1 MDTKYSLTTLLN
13 DLLRLQNN
21 SYQIISKVSDL
32 VSSKSDTIEMPVM
45 DANGVIQSVQVPSFG
60 AIKDQLT
67 RLESD
72 VKSIAGIGETE
83 SSVRLSDGSFR
94 KILVS
99 NFQREAA
106 DIKSMPVPISFNTKE
121 NWFFESFLNPLLYV
135 SFNLGDQVKYNTE
148 NVEVSRY
155 ILNIDSDAQKQ
166 VFNNNFLS
174 KADIQYEN
182 FAKVLI
188 ANGITYFLDQDVIPL
203 PPRSLRYFGN
213 FAVTKITDDT
223 VTEQIDNV
231 NYSKRVIRVQLDSL
245 TYNDSQSEFL
255 GTQSLK
261 IGDSLIVNSG
271 RQNTRYEITQIE
283 SSTRTVGVRL
293 IEGADPIVIGTN
305 IFSIYSA
312 DEAPVNVNVN
322 IGFDEYTVVFIKPID
337 PDSKIAA
344 VNWSPGVGFYT
355 SDLKTKND
363 VGEDIALS
371 TYYQNEVVDF
381 GAYLYSIAKDG
392 VIPTSLG
399 ITPDAPDLN
408 VTNFK
413 VTQVNQHLT
422 DNSVL
427 SDLKKLQSDKQRIQ
441 SDLNSTDKSIKELR
455 SKIQTTQ
462 YASQQLKDTDQNQ
475 LSTLINQRDS
485 LSSLF
490 ASTIDDIN
498 AIGVSNSVDQLTPKY
513 RIRGFFPMPIAK
525 SSDRTAPQEV
535 VQFITQYRYLSKE
548 GGANQPEQIN
558 FLDQD
563 GQTRRGTFSTWV
575 EVRSEVRQRKTD
587 PTTGQVTWAIED
599 LENAD
604 SVNINSVDIPI
615 TFGESVEFRIKSLSE
630 SGWPVSPKESDWSEI
645 MKVEFPPEFE
655 SSPDAEIILS
665 EAKDEKVRVELQQDL
680 DALGIKKH
688 VANQFEQNGKFF
700 AHPATEISSGF
711 LSPEQNVIALFDKLI
726 AMDSEIA
733 RLTALLEASR
743 GVLVVRV
750 VDEAGTEY
758 QVQSNTTVKLFAGNY
773 KDEVAQRTVKKGA
786 IISKNYFIKMF
797 NDSASSL
804 EMYARY
810 WGNRIYKA
818 NESWSGGTTYN
829 SNDTDYNLTRRY
841 DRVPLGLSNPS
852 SDDVAAYGFVRELP
866 QQSSQVLGEFISSR
880 YVSIDGK
887 SNLYGSVSGATNG
900 VVDAFSQISN
910 STPYFASNVDDL
922 EWINDLTIQDAIS
935 ATAGIGSSASDFIW
949 KGSNILG
956 PTTVS
961 DVIPLTDGAVINDYD
976 NTILIHIDHPAIDDW
991 NNCSISSTPN
1001 TEANLDVRN
1010 SIFGNVISGS
1020 TGSLYQTPL
1029 FFEGSGGTGDR
1040 YSKLAFDVNDQYLLG
1055 PKSVGCYLFMNPTS
1069 HSDVVVD
1076 GSDSLSV
1083 RRITFG
1089 EEQAIT
1095 IPVTFQY
1102 RMTDYFGVGNVG
1114 IGNVSGVRNF
1124 SKNANLVYTK
1134 KIGFDIY
1141 SNPINKERFSFDLEI
1156 TARYYSRTIV
1166 GKDLPSRTFDTAL
1179 DDLNK
1184 TIKSITP
1191 RTTRN
1196 ETPVQLRGTKGGDSN
1211 R

>member
-94 KILVS
+94 RILVS

-155 ILNIDSDAQKQ
+155 ILNINSDTQKQ

-188 ANGITYFLDQDVIPL
+188 SSGITYFLDQDVVPL

-283 SSTRTVGVRL
+283 SSTRTIGVRL
-293 IEGADPIVIGTN
+293 IEGADPITIGTN

-312 DEAPVNVNVN
+312 DESPVNVNVN

-399 ITPDAPDLN
+399 IEPDAPDLN
-408 VTNFK
+408 LTNFK
-413 VTQVNQHLT
+413 VIQVNQHLT

-462 YASQQLKDTDQNQ
+462 YASQQLKQTDQNQ

-490 ASTIDDIN
+490 SSTIDDIN
-498 AIGVSNSVDQLTPKY
+498 SIGVSNSVDQLTSKY

-525 SSDRTAPQEV
+525 SSDKTAPQEV

-575 EVRSEVRQRKTD
+575 EARSEVRQRKTD
-587 PTTGQVTWAIED
+587 PVTGQITWAIEEV
-599 LENAD
+599 ENAD
-604 SVNINSVDIPI
+604 LVNINSVDIPI

-645 MKVEFPPEFE
+645 IKIEFPPEFE
-655 SSPDAEIILS
+655 SSPDVGSILS
-665 EAKDEKVRVELQQDL
+665 EAKDEKVRVELQKDFE
-680 DALGIKKH
+680 ALGIKKH

-726 AMDSEIA
+726 TMDLEIA
-733 RLTALLEASR
+733 KLTALLEASR
-743 GVLVVRV
+743 GVLVVRI
-750 VDEAGTEY
+750 VDESGVEY
-758 QVQSNTTVKLFAGNY
+758 PVQSNTTVKLFAGNY
-773 KDEVAQRTVKKGA
+773 KDEVATKTVKKGT

-818 NESWSGGTTYN
+818 NESWSGGTAYN

-841 DRVPLGLSNPS
+841 DRGPLGLSNPS
-852 SDDVAAYGFVRELP
+852 NDDIAAYGFVRDLP

-887 SNLYGSVSGATNG
+887 SNLYGAVSGSTAGVQSAGPQINGGTPTIAT
-900 VVDAFSQISN
+900 SI
-910 STPYFASNVDDL
+910 TDL
-922 EWINDLTIQDAIS
+922 EWVNDLTIQNLITNTVTPTG
-935 ATAGIGSSASDFIW
+935 ATSTDFIW
-949 KGSNILG
+949 WGATG
-956 PTTVS
+956 TTTIS
-961 DVIPLTDGAVINDYD
+961 DVVSITDATVIANYD

-991 NNCSISSTPN
+991 NV
-1001 TEANLDVRN
+1001 EANPNSSANQNVRN
-1010 SIFGNVISGS
+1010 SKFGNLIASYN
-1020 TGSLYQTPL
+1020 GSLYQTPL
-1029 FFEGSGGTGDR
+1029 FFENTGGTADR
-1040 YSKLAFDVNDQYLLG
+1040 YSKISFDVNDQYLLG
-1055 PKSVGCYLFMNPTS
+1055 PKSVGCYLFLNPTS
-1069 HSDVVVD
+1069 HSDIVVD

-1089 EEQAIT
+1089 EEQAISV
-1095 IPVTFQY
+1095 PVTFQY
-1102 RMTDYFGVGNVG
+1102 RMTDYFGAGNVG
-1114 IGNVSGVRNF
+1114 IGNVGGIRNF

-1134 KIGFDIY
+1134 KIGIDIY
-1141 SNPINKERFSFDLEI
+1141 SNPINKERFSFDLEV
-1156 TARYYSRTIV
+1156 TSRYYSRTIV
-1166 GKDLPSRTFDTAL
+1166 GADLPSRSFETAL

-1184 TIKSITP
+1184 TIKSTTP
-1191 RTTRN
+1191 KTTRN
-1196 ETPVQLRGTKGGDSN
+1196 VTPVQLRSTKGGDSN

>member
-94 KILVS
+94 RILVS

-155 ILNIDSDAQKQ
+155 ILNINSDTQKQ

-174 KADIQYEN
+174 KADIKYEN

-188 ANGITYFLDQDVIPL
+188 ASGITYFLDQDVVPL

-223 VTEQIDNV
+223 VTEQINNV
-231 NYSKRVIRVQLDSL
+231 NYSKRIIKVQLDSL

-255 GTQSLK
+255 GTVSLK

-271 RQNTRYEITQIE
+271 RQNTRYEIIQIE

-293 IEGADPIVIGTN
+293 IEGADPITIGTN

-312 DEAPVNVNVN
+312 DESPVNVNVN

-399 ITPDAPDLN
+399 IEPDAPDLN
-408 VTNFK
+408 STNFK
-413 VTQVNQHLT
+413 VVQVNQHLT

-462 YASQQLKDTDQNQ
+462 YASQQLKQTDQNQ

-490 ASTIDDIN
+490 SSTIDDIN
-498 AIGVSNSVDQLTPKY
+498 SIGISNSVDQLTAKY

-548 GGANQPEQIN
+548 GGANQPQQIN

-575 EVRSEVRQRKTD
+575 EARSEVRQRKTD
-587 PTTGQVTWAIED
+587 PVTGQITWSIEEV
-599 LENAD
+599 ENAD
-604 SVNINSVDIPI
+604 LVNINSVDIPI

-645 MKVEFPPEFE
+645 IKIEFPPEFE
-655 SSPDAEIILS
+655 SSPDVGSILS
-665 EAKDEKVRVELQQDL
+665 EAKDEKVRVELQKDFE
-680 DALGIKKH
+680 ALGIKKH

-726 AMDSEIA
+726 TMDLEIA
-733 RLTALLEASR
+733 KLTALLEASR
-743 GVLVVRV
+743 GVLVVRI
-750 VDEAGTEY
+750 VDESGVEY
-758 QVQSNTTVKLFAGNY
+758 PVQSNTTVKLFAGNY
-773 KDEVAQRTVKKGA
+773 KDEVATKTVKKGT

-818 NESWSGGTTYN
+818 NESWSGGTAYN

-852 SDDVAAYGFVRELP
+852 NDDVAAYGFIRDLP

-887 SNLYGSVSGATNG
+887 SNLYGAVSGSTSGVQSAGPQING
-900 VVDAFSQISN
+900 G
-910 STPYFASNVDDL
+910 TPTIASSITDL
-922 EWINDLTIQDAIS
+922 EWVNDLIIQNTITNTVTPTG
-935 ATAGIGSSASDFIW
+935 ATSTDFIW
-949 KGSNILG
+949 AGATG
-956 PTTVS
+956 TTTIS
-961 DVIPLTDGAVINDYD
+961 DVVTITGATVIANYD

-991 NNCSISSTPN
+991 NTTANPN
-1001 TEANLDVRN
+1001 FSASQDVRN
-1010 SIFGNVISGS
+1010 SMFGNLIASYN
-1020 TGSLYQTPL
+1020 GSLYQTPL
-1029 FFEGSGGTGDR
+1029 FFEGTGGTGDR
-1040 YSKLAFDVNDQYLLG
+1040 YSKISFDVNDQYLLG
-1055 PKSVGCYLFMNPTS
+1055 PKSVGCYLFLNPTS
-1069 HSDVVVD
+1069 HSDIVVD

-1089 EEQAIT
+1089 EEQAISV
-1095 IPVTFQY
+1095 PVTFQY
-1102 RMTDYFGVGNVG
+1102 RMTDYFGAGNVG
-1114 IGNVSGVRNF
+1114 IGNVGGIRNF
-1124 SKNANLVYTK
+1124 SKNANLVFTK
-1134 KIGFDIY
+1134 KIGIDIY
-1141 SNPINKERFSFDLEI
+1141 SNPINKERFSFDLEV
-1156 TARYYSRTIV
+1156 TSRYYSRTIV
-1166 GKDLPSRTFDTAL
+1166 GADLPSRSFETAL

-1184 TIKSITP
+1184 TIKSTTP
-1191 RTTRN
+1191 KTTRN
-1196 ETPVQLRGTKGGDSN
+1196 VTPIQLRSTKGGDSN

>member
-94 KILVS
+94 RILVS

-155 ILNIDSDAQKQ
+155 ILNINSDTQKQ

-174 KADIQYEN
+174 KADIKYEN

-188 ANGITYFLDQDVIPL
+188 ASGITYFLDQDVVPL

-223 VTEQIDNV
+223 VTEQINNV
-231 NYSKRVIRVQLDSL
+231 NYSKRIIKVQLDSL

-255 GTQSLK
+255 GTVSLK

-271 RQNTRYEITQIE
+271 RQNTRYEIIQIE

-293 IEGADPIVIGTN
+293 IEGADPITIGTN

-312 DEAPVNVNVN
+312 DESPVNVNVN

-399 ITPDAPDLN
+399 IEPDAPDLN
-408 VTNFK
+408 STNFK
-413 VTQVNQHLT
+413 VVQVNQHLT

-462 YASQQLKDTDQNQ
+462 YASQQLKQTDQNQ

-490 ASTIDDIN
+490 SSTIDDIN
-498 AIGVSNSVDQLTPKY
+498 SIGISNSVDQLTAKY

-575 EVRSEVRQRKTD
+575 EARSEVRQRKTD
-587 PTTGQVTWAIED
+587 PVTGQITWSIEEV
-599 LENAD
+599 ENAD
-604 SVNINSVDIPI
+604 LVNINSVDIPI

-645 MKVEFPPEFE
+645 IKIEFPPEFE
-655 SSPDAEIILS
+655 SSPDVGSILS
-665 EAKDEKVRVELQQDL
+665 EAKDEKVRVELQKDFE
-680 DALGIKKH
+680 ALGIKKH

-726 AMDSEIA
+726 TMDLEIA
-733 RLTALLEASR
+733 KLTALLEASR
-743 GVLVVRV
+743 GVLVVRI
-750 VDEAGTEY
+750 VDESGVEY
-758 QVQSNTTVKLFAGNY
+758 PVQSNTTVKLFAGNY
-773 KDEVAQRTVKKGA
+773 KDEVATKTVKKGT

-818 NESWSGGTTYN
+818 NESWSGGTAYN

-852 SDDVAAYGFVRELP
+852 NDDVAAYGFIRDLP

-887 SNLYGSVSGATNG
+887 SNLYGAVSGSTSGVQSAGPQING
-900 VVDAFSQISN
+900 G
-910 STPYFASNVDDL
+910 TPTIASSITDL
-922 EWINDLTIQDAIS
+922 EWVNDLIIQNTITNTVTPTG
-935 ATAGIGSSASDFIW
+935 ATSTDFIW
-949 KGSNILG
+949 AGATG
-956 PTTVS
+956 TTTIS
-961 DVIPLTDGAVINDYD
+961 DVVTITGATVIANYD

-991 NNCSISSTPN
+991 NTTADPN
-1001 TEANLDVRN
+1001 FSASQDVRN
-1010 SIFGNVISGS
+1010 SMFGNLIASYN
-1020 TGSLYQTPL
+1020 GSLYQTPL
-1029 FFEGSGGTGDR
+1029 FFEGTGGTGDR
-1040 YSKLAFDVNDQYLLG
+1040 YSKISFDVNDQYLLG
-1055 PKSVGCYLFMNPTS
+1055 PKSVGCYLFLNPTS
-1069 HSDVVVD
+1069 HSDIVVD

-1089 EEQAIT
+1089 EEQAISV
-1095 IPVTFQY
+1095 PVTFQY
-1102 RMTDYFGVGNVG
+1102 RMTDYFGAGNVG
-1114 IGNVSGVRNF
+1114 IGNVGGIRNF
-1124 SKNANLVYTK
+1124 SKNANLVFTK
-1134 KIGFDIY
+1134 KIGIDIY
-1141 SNPINKERFSFDLEI
+1141 SNPINKERFSFDLEV
-1156 TARYYSRTIV
+1156 TSRYYSRTIV
-1166 GKDLPSRTFDTAL
+1166 GADLPSRSFETAL

-1184 TIKSITP
+1184 TIKSTTP
-1191 RTTRN
+1191 KTTRN
-1196 ETPVQLRGTKGGDSN
+1196 VTPIQLRSTKGGDSN

>member
-21 SYQIISKVSDL
+21 SYEIISKVSDL
-32 VSSKSDTIEMPVM
+32 VSSKSDTVEIPVL
-45 DANGVIQSVQVPSFG
+45 DGNGVIQSVQVPSFG
-60 AIKDQLT
+60 AIKDQLV
-67 RLESD
+67 RLEND
-72 VKSIAGIGETE
+72 IKSVAGIGETE
-83 SSVRLSDGSFR
+83 SSVRLSDGTFR

-99 NFQREAA
+99 NFQREAE
-106 DIKSMPVPISFNTKE
+106 DIKSMPVPVSFNTKQ

-135 SFNLGDQVKYNTE
+135 TFNLGTQVKYNTE
-148 NVEVSRY
+148 NVEVARY
-155 ILNIDSDAQKQ
+155 ILNINNDAQKQ
-166 VFNNNFLS
+166 VFNQNFLS
-174 KADIQYEN
+174 KSDIQYEK

-188 ANGITYFLDQDVIPL
+188 DNGITYFLDEDVIQL
-203 PPRSLRYFGN
+203 PPRSLRFFGN
-213 FAVTKITDDT
+213 FAVTRITDDT
-223 VTEQIDNV
+223 ITEQIDNV
-231 NYSKRVIRVQLDSL
+231 NYSKRVIRVQLNSL
-245 TYNDSQSEFL
+245 SYNDSKSEFL

-261 IGDSLIVNSG
+261 VGDSLIVNTG
-271 RQNTRYEITQIE
+271 RKNTRYEIVQIE
-283 SSTRTVGVRL
+283 STTRTVSLRL
-293 IEGADPIVIGTN
+293 VEGADPITIGTD
-305 IFSIYSA
+305 ILSIYSA

-355 SDLKTKND
+355 SDLKTKTD
-363 VGEDIALS
+363 VGEEISLN

-399 ITPDAPDLN
+399 LEPDSPDLN
-408 VTNFK
+408 LENFK
-413 VTQVNQHLT
+413 VTQINQHLT

-455 SKIQTTQ
+455 SKIQTTK

-485 LSSLF
+485 QSSLF
-490 ASTIDDIN
+490 SSVIDDIN

-525 SSDRTAPQEV
+525 TSDKTGPQEV
-535 VQFITQYRYLSKE
+535 VQFIVQYRYLSKE

-587 PTTGQVTWAIED
+587 PNTGEVTWAIEEV
-599 LENAD
+599 ENAD

-615 TFGESVEFRIKSLSE
+615 SFGESVEFRIKSLSE
-630 SGWPVSPKESDWSEI
+630 SGWPVSPKESEWSEI
-645 MKVEFPPEFE
+645 IRVEFPPEFE
-655 SSPDAEIILS
+655 SAPDVNTILS
-665 EAKDEKVRVELQQDL
+665 EAKDEKVRIELQQDL
-680 DALGIKKH
+680 DSLGIKKH

-700 AHPATEISSGF
+700 AHSATELASGF
-711 LSPEQNVIALFDKLI
+711 LSAEQNVIALFDKLVS
-726 AMDSEIA
+726 MDSEIA

-743 GVLVVRV
+743 GVLVVRI

-758 QVQSNTTVKLFAGNY
+758 QVQNNTTVSLFAGNY
-773 KDEVAQRTVKKGA
+773 KDEVAQRTVKKGV

-810 WGNRIYKA
+810 WGDRIFKSP
-818 NESWSGGTTYN
+818 ESWVGGTSYN
-829 SNDTDYNLTRRY
+829 GNDTDYNLTRKY
-841 DRVPLGLSNPS
+841 DRVPLGLSNPA
-852 SDDVAAYGFVRELP
+852 DVDIAAYGYIRDLP
-866 QQSSQVLGEFISSR
+866 EQSSQVLGEFISSR
-880 YVSIDGK
+880 YLSIDGK
-887 SNLYGSVSGATNG
+887 TPLYGQVSSVGATVLGATGQILG
-900 VVDAFSQISN
+900 V
-910 STPYFASNVDDL
+910 TPIVATSIENL
-922 EWINDLTIQDAIS
+922 EWVNDFTIQNLIS
-935 ATAGIGSSASDFIW
+935 AETAVGTTASDFVW
-949 KGSNILG
+949 KGWAGVG
-956 PTTVS
+956 PTSGS
-961 DVIPLTDGAVINDYD
+961 DVIPITNLTVSTNYD
-976 NTILIHIDHPAIDDW
+976 NTILVHIDHPGIDDW
-991 NNCSISSTPN
+991 NSIGATSPN
-1001 TEANLDVRN
+1001 YEANQSVRN
-1010 SIFGNVISGS
+1010 SMFGNRQAGT
-1020 TGSLYQTPL
+1020 TGSLLQTPL
-1029 FFEGSGGTGDR
+1029 FFEGTGGTADR
-1040 YSKLAFDVNDQYLLG
+1040 YAKIAFDVNDQYLLG
-1055 PKSVGCYLFMNPTS
+1055 PKSVGAYLYVNPTS

-1089 EEQAIT
+1089 EEQAIS

-1102 RMTDYFGVGNVG
+1102 RMTDYFGVGDTG
-1114 IGNVSGVRNF
+1114 TGNVAGIRNF

-1134 KIGFDIY
+1134 RVGIDIY

-1166 GKDLPSRTFDTAL
+1166 GKDLPSRTFETAL

-1184 TIKSITP
+1184 TIKTVNP
-1191 RTTRN
+1191 RTTRDV
-1196 ETPVQLRGTKGGDSN
+1196 TPVQLRKTTGGNSN

>member
-94 KILVS
+94 RILVS

-155 ILNIDSDAQKQ
+155 ILNINSDTQKQ

-174 KADIQYEN
+174 KADIKYEN

-188 ANGITYFLDQDVIPL
+188 ASGITYFLDQDVVPL

-223 VTEQIDNV
+223 VTEQINNV
-231 NYSKRVIRVQLDSL
+231 NYSKRIIKVQLDSL

-255 GTQSLK
+255 GTVSLK

-271 RQNTRYEITQIE
+271 RQNTRYEIIQIE

-293 IEGADPIVIGTN
+293 IEGADPITIGTN

-312 DEAPVNVNVN
+312 DESPVNVNVN

-399 ITPDAPDLN
+399 IEPDAPDLN
-408 VTNFK
+408 STNFK
-413 VTQVNQHLT
+413 VVQVNQHLT

-462 YASQQLKDTDQNQ
+462 YASQQLKQTDQNQ

-490 ASTIDDIN
+490 SSTIDDIN
-498 AIGVSNSVDQLTPKY
+498 SIGISNSVDQLTAKY

-575 EVRSEVRQRKTD
+575 EARSEVRQRKTD
-587 PTTGQVTWAIED
+587 PVTGQITWSIEEV
-599 LENAD
+599 ENAD
-604 SVNINSVDIPI
+604 LVNINSVDIPI

-645 MKVEFPPEFE
+645 IKIEFPPEFE
-655 SSPDAEIILS
+655 SSPDVGSILS
-665 EAKDEKVRVELQQDL
+665 EAKDEKVRVELQKDFE
-680 DALGIKKH
+680 ALGIKKH

-726 AMDSEIA
+726 TMDLEIA
-733 RLTALLEASR
+733 KLTALLEASR
-743 GVLVVRV
+743 GVLVVRI
-750 VDEAGTEY
+750 VDESGVEY
-758 QVQSNTTVKLFAGNY
+758 PVQSNTTVKLFAGNY
-773 KDEVAQRTVKKGA
+773 KDEVATKTVKKGT

-818 NESWSGGTTYN
+818 NESWSGGTAYN

-852 SDDVAAYGFVRELP
+852 NDDVAAYGFIRDLP

-887 SNLYGSVSGATNG
+887 SNLYGAVSGSTSGVQSAGPQING
-900 VVDAFSQISN
+900 G
-910 STPYFASNVDDL
+910 TPTIASSITDL
-922 EWINDLTIQDAIS
+922 EWVNDLIIQNTITNTVTPTG
-935 ATAGIGSSASDFIW
+935 ATSTDFIW
-949 KGSNILG
+949 AGATG
-956 PTTVS
+956 TTTIS
-961 DVIPLTDGAVINDYD
+961 DVVTITGATVIANYD

-991 NNCSISSTPN
+991 NTTANPN
-1001 TEANLDVRN
+1001 FSASQDVRN
-1010 SIFGNVISGS
+1010 SMFGNLIASYN
-1020 TGSLYQTPL
+1020 GSLYQTPL
-1029 FFEGSGGTGDR
+1029 FFEGTGGTGDR
-1040 YSKLAFDVNDQYLLG
+1040 YSKISFDVNDQYLLG
-1055 PKSVGCYLFMNPTS
+1055 PKSVGCYLFLNPTS
-1069 HSDVVVD
+1069 HSDIVVD

-1089 EEQAIT
+1089 EEQAISV
-1095 IPVTFQY
+1095 PVTFQY
-1102 RMTDYFGVGNVG
+1102 RMTDYFGAGNVG
-1114 IGNVSGVRNF
+1114 IGNVGGIRNF
-1124 SKNANLVYTK
+1124 SKNANLVFTK
-1134 KIGFDIY
+1134 KIGIDIY
-1141 SNPINKERFSFDLEI
+1141 SNPINKERFSFDLEV
-1156 TARYYSRTIV
+1156 TSRYYSRTIV
-1166 GKDLPSRTFDTAL
+1166 GADLPSRSFETAL

-1184 TIKSITP
+1184 TIKSTTP
-1191 RTTRN
+1191 KTTRN
-1196 ETPVQLRGTKGGDSN
+1196 VTPIQLRSTKGGDSN

>member
-94 KILVS
+94 RILVS

-155 ILNIDSDAQKQ
+155 ILNINSDTQKQ

-174 KADIQYEN
+174 KADIKYEN

-188 ANGITYFLDQDVIPL
+188 ASGITYFLDQDVVPL

-223 VTEQIDNV
+223 VTEQINNV
-231 NYSKRVIRVQLDSL
+231 NYSKRIIRVQLDSL

-255 GTQSLK
+255 GTVSLK

-271 RQNTRYEITQIE
+271 RQNTRYEIIQIE

-293 IEGADPIVIGTN
+293 IEGADPITIGTN

-312 DEAPVNVNVN
+312 DESPVNVNVN

-399 ITPDAPDLN
+399 IEPDAPDLN
-408 VTNFK
+408 LTNFK
-413 VTQVNQHLT
+413 VVQVNQHLT

-462 YASQQLKDTDQNQ
+462 YASQQLKQTDQNQ

-490 ASTIDDIN
+490 SSTIDDIN
-498 AIGVSNSVDQLTPKY
+498 SIGVSNSVDQLTAKY

-575 EVRSEVRQRKTD
+575 EARSEVRQRKTD
-587 PTTGQVTWAIED
+587 PVTGQITWSIEEV
-599 LENAD
+599 ENAD
-604 SVNINSVDIPI
+604 LVNINSVDIPI

-645 MKVEFPPEFE
+645 IKIEFPPEFE
-655 SSPDAEIILS
+655 SSPDVGSILS
-665 EAKDEKVRVELQQDL
+665 EAKDEKVRVELQKDFE
-680 DALGIKKH
+680 ALGIKKH

-726 AMDSEIA
+726 TMDLEIA
-733 RLTALLEASR
+733 KLTALLEASR
-743 GVLVVRV
+743 GVLVVRI
-750 VDEAGTEY
+750 VDESGVEY
-758 QVQSNTTVKLFAGNY
+758 PVQSNTTVKLFAGNY
-773 KDEVAQRTVKKGA
+773 KDEVATKTVKKGT

-810 WGNRIYKA
+810 WGNRIYKV
-818 NESWSGGTTYN
+818 NESWSGGTAYN

-852 SDDVAAYGFVRELP
+852 NDDVAAYGFIRDLP

-887 SNLYGSVSGATNG
+887 SNLYGAVSGSTSGVQSAQPQING
-900 VVDAFSQISN
+900 G
-910 STPYFASNVDDL
+910 TPTIASSITDL
-922 EWINDLTIQDAIS
+922 EWVNDLTIQNLITNTVTPTG
-935 ATAGIGSSASDFIW
+935 ATSTDFIW
-949 KGSNILG
+949 WGATG
-956 PTTVS
+956 TTTIS
-961 DVIPLTDGAVINDYD
+961 DVVSITDATIIANYD

-991 NNCSISSTPN
+991 NVAANPNSS
-1001 TEANLDVRN
+1001 ANQDVRN
-1010 SIFGNVISGS
+1010 SMFGNLIASYN
-1020 TGSLYQTPL
+1020 GSLYQTPL
-1029 FFEGSGGTGDR
+1029 FFENTGGTGDR
-1040 YSKLAFDVNDQYLLG
+1040 YSKISFDVNDQYLLG
-1055 PKSVGCYLFMNPTS
+1055 PKSVGCYLFLNPTS

-1089 EEQAIT
+1089 EEQAISV
-1095 IPVTFQY
+1095 PVTFQY
-1102 RMTDYFGVGNVG
+1102 RMTDYFGAGNVG
-1114 IGNVSGVRNF
+1114 IGNVGGIRNF

-1134 KIGFDIY
+1134 KIGIDIY
-1141 SNPINKERFSFDLEI
+1141 SNPINKERFSFDLEV
-1156 TARYYSRTIV
+1156 TSRYYSRTIV
-1166 GKDLPSRTFDTAL
+1166 GADLPSRSFETAL

-1184 TIKSITP
+1184 TIKSTTP
-1191 RTTRN
+1191 KTTRN
-1196 ETPVQLRGTKGGDSN
+1196 VTPVQLRSTKGGDSN